1 MVRESYWQ
9 ESHSLRSCGSI
20 GHCTPSTTSISASS
34 ATSEAG
40 LVTGDGV
47 PLNAAPKPL
56 LADGVTPLVWA
67 GAAAWGS
74 SVGTAGFVGSGGVV
88 GAGGV
93 AAEAPRANPAKPRS
107 PLPLAE
113 VVPFA
118 FALLAVVVDCSA
130 LWRGFTCR

>member
-74 SVGTAGFVGSGGVV
+74 SVGTAGFVG
-88 GAGGV
+88 AGGV
-93 AAEAPRANPAKPRS
+93 AAEAPRANPPKPRR

-113 VVPFA
+113 VVPIA
-118 FALLAVVVDCSA
+118 FALLTFVVDCSA
-130 LWRGFTCR
+130 PWRGFTCR